1 MDQSFKEI
9 KKDKTEWKSSESDRV
24 SSIHFAG
31 IAYEA
36 NSVPTLYL
44 GCEVEEKKA
53 RGTLITRPLP
63 KKSKIKEN
71 NAVDDEDDA
80 IPLPISTTVTES
92 QPPVTCSTPYY
103 WPATPLASLVHSY
116 SMNEECPFH
125 HIQI

>member
-1 MDQSFKEI
+1 M
-9 KKDKTEWKSSESDRV
+9 
-24 SSIHFAG
+24 
-31 IAYEA
+31 
-36 NSVPTLYL
+36 

-80 IPLPISTTVTES
+80 VPLPISTTVTES
-92 QPPVTCSTPYY
+92 QPLVTCSTPYY

-116 SMNEECPFH
+116 SMNEECPSH